1 MIGYIR
7 VSDSQRAD
15 GESQREAIKAYAAKR
30 GIQITD
36 LDYQLPF
43 GNLYRKYT
51 SSKNN
56 MRTIFNASFEYGLFF
71 LLFNNVIFIL

>member
-36 LDYQLPF
+36 WIEEHESATKTELSE
-43 GNLYRKYT
+43 RK
-51 SSKNN
+51 
-56 MRTIFNASFEYGLFF
+56 LFS
-71 LLFNNVIFIL
+71 LIVVVN

>member
-36 LDYQLPF
+36 WIEEHVSATKTELSAYF
-43 GNLYRKYT
+43 GL
-51 SSKNN
+51 S
-56 MRTIFNASFEYGLFF
+56 GHLFRF
-71 LLFNNVIFIL
+71 HPARRFGVIRPA

>member
-30 GIQITD
+30 GIHITD
-36 LDYQLPF
+36 LDCQLPF

>member
-36 LDYQLPF
+36 WIEEHV
-43 GNLYRKYT
+43 
-51 SSKNN
+51 S
-56 MRTIFNASFEYGLFF
+56 
-71 LLFNNVIFIL
+71 

>member
-15 GESQREAIKAYAAKR
+15 GESQREAIKEYAAKR

-36 LDYQLPF
+36 LDFGFWILDYQLPF
-43 GNLYRKYT
+43 ENLYRNYT
-51 SSKNN
+51 S
-56 MRTIFNASFEYGLFF
+56 
-71 LLFNNVIFIL
+71 

>member
-43 GNLYRKYT
+43 ENLYRNYT
-51 SSKNN
+51 SSKKNN
-56 MRTIFNASFEYGLFF
+56 MKTIFNLMPHLNMVF
-71 LLFNNVIFIL
+71 IFSLM

>member
-1 MIGYIR
+1 MIGYIQ

-43 GNLYRKYT
+43 ENLYRNYT
-51 SSKNN
+51 SSRNN
-56 MRTIFNASFEYGLFF
+56 MKTIFNASFEYGFLFF
-71 LLFNNVIFIL
+71 AHVTFIL